1 MYWPTTERERETT
14 VPKLEAFVLNFV
26 TNCRYYDHLHW
37 RNKIMHIVC
46 KVIYWTTSLLCYLIP
61 DYANAK
67 PDMDSVNLSYLMFY
81 FSVLILCLPIQSSE
95 SCLVIFLSTV
105 PMLCVLHITHILI
118 QVILL
123 IIFQCVSF
131 MPTSQC
137 SLSRRYLSKT
147 KINHSFDLF
156 KSR

>member
-95 SCLVIFLSTV
+95 SCLDIFFINCAYALCSAYNPYFNPGYSSNNFPMCFFYAHISVLSLKT
-105 PMLCVLHITHILI
+105 
-118 QVILL
+118 LL
-123 IIFQCVSF
+123 KQ
-131 MPTSQC
+131 
-137 SLSRRYLSKT
+137 
-147 KINHSFDLF
+147 N
-156 KSR
+156 